1 LLFSVVLIKQ
11 QSIKDKMSGNIQSG
25 YHKIPMGW
33 PPFTQGSTE
42 LTKPQPPKKPTAVAA
57 KKTTVAKKKS
67 FGTQG

>member
-1 LLFSVVLIKQ
+1 
-11 QSIKDKMSGNIQSG
+11 
-25 YHKIPMGW
+25 MGW